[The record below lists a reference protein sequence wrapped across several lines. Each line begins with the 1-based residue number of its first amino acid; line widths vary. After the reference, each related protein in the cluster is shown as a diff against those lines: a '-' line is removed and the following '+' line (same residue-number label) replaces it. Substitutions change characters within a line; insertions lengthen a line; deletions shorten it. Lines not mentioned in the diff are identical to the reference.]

1 MQLRD
6 KLQQDIVILDGG
18 FGTTVEQFG
27 YDVKHELWS
36 SNLLQSNPEA
46 VYKVHQA
53 FVDSGAEIILTN
65 TYQASVQSFLNIGID
80 REAARTYLEKAA
92 ELATRAV
99 GNKAIVAG
107 SLGPYG
113 AMLGNGSEYTG
124 DYKETEADYIKYHKE
139 RLDILLEASVNVFA
153 FETIPNIE
161 EIKAVKTL
169 LRDYPSIEA
178 WISVTLK
185 DSNHLSDGTPIEE
198 VIRVVNV
205 IDNVVAFGVNCT
217 SVNVIDGA
225 ADKLISLSDKP
236 LILYP
241 NGGRKYDAVKK
252 IWIDQHDESFVEAA
266 VKWKAKGVK
275 IIGGCCQVGPE
286 EISELVRT
294 LRT

>member
-6 KLQQDIVILDGG
+6 KLQQDIIILDGG

-65 TYQASVQSFLNIGID
+65 TYQASVQSFLNIGITKD
-80 REAARTYLEKAA
+80 EARTYLEKAV
-92 ELATRAV
+92 ELATRAADD
-99 GNKAIVAG
+99 KAIVAG

-124 DYKETEADYIKYHKE
+124 DYKETEEDYIKYHKE
-139 RLDILLEASVNVFA
+139 RLDILLEAGVNVFA

-161 EIKAVKTL
+161 EIKAVKML

-185 DSNHLSDGTPIEE
+185 DSDHLSDGTPIEE

-217 SVNVIDGA
+217 SVKVIDGA
-225 ADKLISLSDKP
+225 VDKLIALSDKP

-266 VKWKAKGVK
+266 VKWKDKAVK
-275 IIGGCCQVGPE
+275 MIGGCCEVGPE
-286 EISELVRT
+286 EISELVST

>member
-46 VYKVHQA
+46 VYKVHKA

-65 TYQASVQSFLNIGID
+65 TYQASVQSFLNIGITKD
-80 REAARTYLEKAA
+80 EARTYLEKAV
-92 ELATRAV
+92 ELATRAADD
-99 GNKAIVAG
+99 KAIVAG

-124 DYKETEADYIKYHKE
+124 DYKETEEDYIKYHKE
-139 RLDILLEASVNVFA
+139 RLDILLEAGVNVFA

-169 LRDYPSIEA
+169 LRDYPDIEV
-178 WISVTLK
+178 WVSVTLK
-185 DSNHLSDGTPIEE
+185 DHDHLSDGTPREAVME
-198 VIRVVNV
+198 VVNE
-205 IDNVVAFGVNCT
+205 IGNVLAFGVNCT
-217 SVNVIDGA
+217 SVKIIDA
-225 ADKLISLSDKP
+225 AVDKLIALSAKP

-241 NGGRKYDAVKK
+241 NSGRQYDAVHKV
-252 IWIDQHDESFVEAA
+252 WIDQEDASLVEAA
-266 VKWKAKGVK
+266 PRWKEKGVK
-275 IIGGCCQVGPE
+275 IIGGCCQVGPG
-286 EISELVRT
+286 EISELVSELKR
-294 LRT
+294 

>member
-36 SNLLQSNPEA
+36 SNLLQSNPE
-46 VYKVHQA
+46 VVCKVHQA

-80 REAARTYLEKAA
+80 REAARKYLEKAA
-92 ELATRAV
+92 ELAIRAA
-99 GNKAIVAG
+99 GDKAIVVG
-107 SLGPYG
+107 SLGPYA

-124 DYKETEADYIKYHKE
+124 DYKETEEDYIQYHKE
-139 RLDILLEASVNVFA
+139 RLDILIEAGVNVFA

-169 LRDYPSIEA
+169 LRDYPDIEA
-178 WISVTLK
+178 WISITLK
-185 DSNHLSDGTPIEE
+185 DSDHLSDGTSLEA
-198 VIRVVNV
+198 VIREVNE
-205 IDNVVAFGVNCT
+205 IDNILAFGVNCT
-217 SVNVIDGA
+217 SVKVIDGA
-225 ADKLISLSDKP
+225 VDKLIALSDKP

-241 NGGRKYDAVKK
+241 NSGRKYDAVKK
-252 IWIDQHDESFVEAA
+252 IWIDQQDESLVEAA
-266 VKWKAKGVK
+266 VKWQAKGVK